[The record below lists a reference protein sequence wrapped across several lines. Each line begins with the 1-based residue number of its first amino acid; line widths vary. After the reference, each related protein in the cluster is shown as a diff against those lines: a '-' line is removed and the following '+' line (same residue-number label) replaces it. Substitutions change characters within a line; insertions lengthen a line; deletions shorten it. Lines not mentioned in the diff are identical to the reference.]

1 MPWAVKFEHVTKRY
15 GQTTA
20 YGATLRESIA
30 GLGRYAGSYFG
41 RRRAPHPR
49 TSVPVALDDVSFEVK
64 EGESFALIGPN
75 GAGKTTALKM
85 LSRVNYPT
93 SGRIRVRGRVGALI
107 EVGAGVH
114 PDLTGRENIWLYGRI
129 MGLTKQEIARR
140 FDEIVEFSELEHV
153 LDRQVKQY
161 SSGMQLRLGFSIASH
176 IDPDVFVVDE
186 ALAVGDA
193 SFQVKCVERMM
204 GLVASGKT
212 ILFVSHHLP
221 AVESLCHRAVFL
233 RDGRIVAE
241 GDAKSI
247 IKQYLRWTEEEKA
260 RRRQR
265 KAQTTPQNGDAPLE
279 IVGAT
284 CHDSQGREV
293 YNFTWDEPIEIRLRF
308 RARRPIHRPHIT
320 IGISDG
326 RAQTLVMC
334 STLHRGQQ
342 PTVIEDE
349 WIAACTIERLGLM
362 PRLYHVWCEVNSEHG
377 YAAFLADWQEVAA
390 FRITSSEAD
399 EELQGKAGVTFEALE
414 GVVRT
419 NYQWTYRRLE
429 QEAMATGSPLASG

>member
-1 MPWAVKFEHVTKRY
+1 MSWAVRFENVTKRY

-20 YGATLRESIA
+20 YGATLRDSIA
-30 GLGRYAGSYFG
+30 NLGRHAGTYFG
-41 RRRAPHPR
+41 RRRAPSPR
-49 TSVPVALDDVSFEVK
+49 ASAPVALDNVTFEVK

-85 LSRVNYPT
+85 MSRINYPT

-107 EVGAGVH
+107 EVGSGVH

-193 SFQVKCVERMM
+193 SFQVKCVERMTH
-204 GLVASGKT
+204 LVASGKT

-221 AVESLCHRAVFL
+221 AVESLCRRGVFL
-233 RDGRIVAE
+233 NEGRIVAE
-241 GDAKSI
+241 GDIKSI
-247 IKQYLRWTEEEKA
+247 VKQYLTWTEE
-260 RRRQR
+260 QR
-265 KAQTTPQNGDAPLE
+265 IKRGQRTTRTMSSNGDVSLE
-279 IVGAT
+279 IVAAT
-284 CHDSQGREV
+284 CHDSRGREV
-293 YNFTWDEPIEIRLRF
+293 YNFTWNEPIEIRVRF
-308 RARRPIHRPHIT
+308 RARQPIHRPHIT

-326 RAQTLVMC
+326 RHHNLITC
-334 STLHRGQQ
+334 STLHRGEQ
-342 PTVIEDE
+342 PAVIEDE

-362 PRLYHVWCEVNSEHG
+362 PRVYHIWCEVNSEHG

-390 FRITSSEAD
+390 FRISPSEGDPESS
-399 EELQGKAGVTFEALE
+399 GKAGVTFEAL
-414 GVVRT
+414 GGAVRT
-419 NYQWTYRRLE
+419 DYHWTYRRFE
-429 QEAMATGSPLASG
+429 QEGTRLPLVSG